1 VTSNYALARFWH
13 EVVLTWRKWLSRRSQ
28 KAYLSWAKMTR
39 LLERYPL
46 PTPRIAHRYIT
57 QRS

>member
-1 VTSNYALARFWH
+1 VEVARLWH
-13 EVVLTWRKWLSRRSQ
+13 EVVLTWRKRLSRRSQ

-46 PTPRIAHRYIT
+46 PTPRIVHRYIT
-57 QRS
+57 QRN